1 MSEVHK
7 TEEETG
13 GMWWRRTKWRKPP
26 RVWYTTGKATPN
38 LRGTVTAGPLRQE
51 RRGVSSVAC
60 LTPPTSVAGHA
71 QRLDCVHQRRQVC
84 HQVRDSAADDDCEAD
99 GAALS
104 AVVRAPGGGGE
115 HSDKRLTSAQD
126 DTRHTVRD

>member
-13 GMWWRRTKWRKPP
+13 KMWWRRTKWRKPP

-51 RRGVSSVAC
+51 RRESALLRLSCRLRLWRDTHSALIASTSAGRSVTRC
-60 LTPPTSVAGHA
+60 VTPPPMTTAKQTG
-71 QRLDCVHQRRQVC
+71 QRCQRWLGPQ
-84 HQVRDSAADDDCEAD
+84 
-99 GAALS
+99 
-104 AVVRAPGGGGE
+104 GGGE
-115 HSDKRLTSAQD
+115 NSDKCLTSAQD